1 MMTTITNSTTKFSFW
16 HSFRLAGFPMGLG
29 LTSVLVGGA
38 LNRVM
43 IAEFGLP
50 ASLVGLLFAV
60 PLLVSPARA
69 WLGYRS
75 DAFPIGGLRRE
86 PYIMMGWFVAAL
98 GVIGATTFTLNK
110 NRATAVYI
118 LAAFFSFV
126 LYGLGKNLAS
136 NTFEALL
143 ADKFEGDQRP
153 RAVTFFKFAMFVG
166 IMGGAIGLG
175 RLLEPFSVEKLR
187 QIVLSVAGLG
197 VFLAIIASVRQEPRT
212 QAVTDAVE
220 EASAIS
226 FWDTF
231 KRVIWQS
238 RQARLFF
245 IFIMLTTVGTLAQDV
260 LLEPYG
266 ALALGM
272 SVASTTRL
280 TALWGGGTILSM
292 AVAGSWLIKQIGYVR
307 TMQMGLL
314 LSVGV
319 FIGIVTAGA
328 IGSVVLFQVLV
339 FVLGLGTGLAAAGSL
354 TAVIEFTTLTHAGFF
369 MGVWGIA
376 HELGQAIGS
385 LLGGGMVDGIRLLVS
400 DNPIVTYGTVFMTE
414 AVLLVLGLTVL
425 ARIDT
430 KTWGTETAVAPQ
442 PAGD

>member
-1 MMTTITNSTTKFSFW
+1 MTATTNAITGFSVW
-16 HSFRLAGFPMGLG
+16 HNARLAGFPIGLG
-29 LTSVLVGGA
+29 LTSVLVGGT

-43 IAEFGLP
+43 IAELGLP
-50 ASLVGLLFAV
+50 ASLVGLFFAV

-86 PYIMMGWFVAAL
+86 PYIVLGWFAAAL
-98 GVIGATTFTLNK
+98 GIVGAVWFTLHGG
-110 NRATAVYI
+110 RETAVFL
-118 LAAFFSFV
+118 LATFFSFV

-153 RAVTFFKFAMFVG
+153 RAVTFFKVAMFIG

-175 RLLEPFSVEKLR
+175 KLLDPFSIAKLW
-187 QIVLSVAGLG
+187 QIVLGVAGLSA
-197 VFLAIIASVRQEPRT
+197 VLAVLASVRQEPRT
-212 QAVTDAVE
+212 REVKEAAENAHAV
-220 EASAIS
+220 S
-226 FWDTF
+226 FWETF
-231 KRVIWQS
+231 RRIIWHN

-272 SVASTTRL
+272 SVADTTRL
-280 TALWGGGTILSM
+280 TALWGGGTILAM
-292 AVAGSWLIKQIGYVR
+292 MVAGAWLIKKIGYVPVLR
-307 TMQMGLL
+307 IGLTL
-314 LSVGV
+314 NVLV

-328 IGSVVLFQVLV
+328 IGSVVLFQILV

-354 TAVIEFTTLTHAGFF
+354 TAVIEFTTLAHAGFF

-376 HELGQAIGS
+376 HELGQAMGS
-385 LLGGGMVDGIRLLVS
+385 LLGGGVVDAVRLLVT
-400 DNPIVTYGTVFMTE
+400 DNPLVTYGTVFTAEAGLLLVGLAVLAHMDMAAWREAVVATE
-414 AVLLVLGLTVL
+414 A
-425 ARIDT
+425 I
-430 KTWGTETAVAPQ
+430 
-442 PAGD
+442 GD